1 MHGRAPPLYHD
12 IVMRLLIVEDEAKL
26 ARSLERGLA
35 EEGYDVEVAATG
47 EDAFFR
53 LGSRVYDI
61 VLLDIMLPGRSGFEI
76 LEAIRK
82 NRNQTP
88 VLCLT
93 ARDAIEDR
101 VRGLDL
107 GADDYLVKP
116 FAFPELLARV
126 RALLRRGH
134 AAGEPVKLRCGDLDL
149 DLLTRR
155 ARRAGRDV
163 ELTQR
168 EQALL
173 EYLLRN
179 QGRPLTREELMQA
192 VWKESRAPEL
202 MTNVV
207 DVHVKTLREKLG
219 EDATSPRCLIR
230 TLRGVGYE
238 MRAPAGPP

>member
-1 MHGRAPPLYHD
+1 
-12 IVMRLLIVEDEAKL
+12 MRLLIVEDEAKL
-26 ARSLERGLA
+26 ARALERGLA
-35 EEGYDVEVAATG
+35 EEGYEVDVATTG
-47 EDAFFR
+47 EDAFF
-53 LGSRVYDI
+53 GIASRVYDL
-61 VLLDIMLPGRSGFEI
+61 VLLDVMLPGRSGLDV
-76 LEAIRK
+76 LEALRK
-82 NRNQTP
+82 NRNRTP
-88 VLCLT
+88 VMFLT

-126 RALLRRGH
+126 RALLRRGQ
-134 AAGEPVKLRCGDLDL
+134 AAGEPVKLRCGDLEL

-155 ARRAGRDV
+155 VRRAGRDV

-179 QGRPLTREELMQA
+179 QGRPLGRDELMQA
-192 VWKESRAPEL
+192 VWKESRSPEL

-219 EDATSPRCLIR
+219 EDASSPRCLIR

-238 MRAPAGPP
+238 MRAPSTLP